1 MSILI
6 MYKLGFVL
14 LTLIFLHG
22 CGGQYAAT
30 SILGSGASIA
40 SGGSTARTLLATGT
54 SLYIEK
60 STGKTTLQHVA
71 NNTIDVELR
80 DCQINHSAEINKI
93 FFETLDQFD
102 CVLK

>member
-1 MSILI
+1 MPTFI
-6 MYKLGFVL
+6 MYKFGFVL

-30 SILGSGASIA
+30 SILGSGASIVA
-40 SGGSTARTLLATGT
+40 GGSTAKTLLATGT
-54 SLYIEK
+54 SLYIEQ
-60 STGKTTLQHVA
+60 STGKTTFQHVA
-71 NNTIDVELR
+71 DNTIDAELR
-80 DCQINHSAEINKI
+80 ECQIDHSAEINKI